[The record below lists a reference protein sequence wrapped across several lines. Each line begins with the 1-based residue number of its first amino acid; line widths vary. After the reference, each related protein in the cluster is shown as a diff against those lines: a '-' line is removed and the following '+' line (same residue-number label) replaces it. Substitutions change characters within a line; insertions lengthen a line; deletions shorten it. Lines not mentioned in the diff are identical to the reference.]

1 MIADVMMWIGGFV
14 LTGLMTITAALINYI
29 FSRLASHEKIH
40 ARILNECKKLD
51 DKLESYKLY
60 AAQTFATRMDLKE
73 TEAVIINHLVRIE
86 SKLDAKTD
94 KELCAAIR
102 KSGRCNIKAD

>member
-1 MIADVMMWIGGFV
+1 MQEIILWAGGIILTSIIGLVGWFV
-14 LTGLMTITAALINYI
+14 NYI
-29 FSRLASHEKIH
+29 FSRLSSHEKIH
-40 ARILNECKKLD
+40 MRILGECRKLD
-51 DKLESYKLY
+51 DKLESHKLY
-60 AAQTFATRMDLKE
+60 AAQTFATRADLKE

-102 KSGRCNIKAD
+102 KSGRCNTKAD